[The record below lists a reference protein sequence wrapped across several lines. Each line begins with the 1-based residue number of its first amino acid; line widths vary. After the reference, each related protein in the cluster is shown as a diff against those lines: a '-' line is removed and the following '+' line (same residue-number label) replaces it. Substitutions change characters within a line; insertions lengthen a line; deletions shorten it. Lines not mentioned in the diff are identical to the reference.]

1 MTQSERDC
9 GWAPQLPIALLY
21 GAAVWHRYSG
31 NKQVWTIHAG
41 KRPPSNHTRRGASQL
56 TSTRDLV
63 NPEDRQFVEAFVN
76 CVLEPAQEPVTGQSK
91 FSAHELLQ
99 LAGYRIGARRHVRP
113 SFNKVNP
120 FNLFLNSS
128 MSAEDTE
135 LRKSTP
141 LGADINQGRPSFT
154 GAYQKH
160 LAEEYKPLKLGS
172 LVIGRFISRE
182 LEQRARTG
190 LGLFGPSAQERVFG
204 IVTTAH
210 APTSTDYK
218 MADRSSSPTERRRSG
233 DKPGGSEG

>member
-1 MTQSERDC
+1 
-9 GWAPQLPIALLY
+9 
-21 GAAVWHRYSG
+21 
-31 NKQVWTIHAG
+31 
-41 KRPPSNHTRRGASQL
+41 L

-63 NPEDRQFVEAFVN
+63 NPEDRHFVEAFVS

-113 SFNKVNP
+113 SFNKVDP

-141 LGADINQGRPSFT
+141 LRADINQGRPSFT

-160 LAEEYKPLKLGS
+160 LAEEYKPLKLGC
-172 LVIGRFISRE
+172 LVIGRFITRE

-190 LGLFGPSAQERVFG
+190 LGLFGPSAQERGFG

-218 MADRSSSPTERRRSG
+218 MADRSSPPAERRRSG
-233 DKPGGSEG
+233 DKPGGSEGWVGEGRQDSVGLWAADARERGEEWE